1 MSESINLD
9 LYYFNQKITEPIVFF
24 IVKVFSEK
32 EEEFLEKNTDFLFQT
47 LIENKY
53 ASFDSIVIFNVV
65 KEYSNK
71 IINWI
76 LPSKTSNLK
85 ILQQIEKD
93 NNIINSIIT
102 KTLNEYK
109 CETQLVF
116 SENEL
121 KIQSCKINLK
131 CLIEYYQ

>member
-1 MSESINLD
+1 MTESINLD

-24 IVKVFSEK
+24 IVKVFSEID
-32 EEEFLEKNTDFLFQT
+32 EQFLENNTDFLFQT

-53 ASFDSIVIFNVV
+53 ASSDSIVIFNVV

-102 KTLNEYK
+102 KTLNKYK
-109 CETQLVF
+109 CITQLVF
-116 SENEL
+116 SKNEL
-121 KIQSCKINLK
+121 KIKSCKINLK
-131 CLIEYYQ
+131 CLIEYYK

>member
-1 MSESINLD
+1 MSESLD

-24 IVKVFSEK
+24 IVKVFSETD
-32 EEEFLEKNTDFLFQT
+32 EQFLENNTDFLFQT

-53 ASFDSIVIFNVV
+53 ASSDSIVIFNVV

-76 LPSKTSNLK
+76 LPSKISNLK

-93 NNIINSIIT
+93 NNIINLIIT
-102 KTLNEYK
+102 KTLNKYNCK
-109 CETQLVF
+109 THLVF
-116 SENEL
+116 SKNEL

-131 CLIEYYQ
+131 CLIEYYK

>member
-1 MSESINLD
+1 MPESLNLD
-9 LYYFNQKITEPIVFF
+9 LYYFNQQITKPIVFF

-32 EEEFLEKNTDFLFQT
+32 EEAFLEKNTDFLFQT
-47 LIENKY
+47 LIDNNY
-53 ASFDSIVIFNVV
+53 ASSDSIVIFNVL

-76 LPSKTSNLK
+76 LPSKTTNFE

-93 NNIINSIIT
+93 NNIINTIISEIL
-102 KTLNEYK
+102 KHSD
-109 CETQLVF
+109 CETHLIL

-121 KIQSCKINLK
+121 KIKSCKINLDF
-131 CLIEYYQ
+131 LIEYY

>member
-32 EEEFLEKNTDFLFQT
+32 DEQFLENNTDFLFQT

-53 ASFDSIVIFNVV
+53 ASSDSIVIFNVV

-76 LPSKTSNLK
+76 LPSKISNLK

-93 NNIINSIIT
+93 NNIINLIII
-102 KTLNEYK
+102 KTLNKY
-109 CETQLVF
+109 
-116 SENEL
+116 N
-121 KIQSCKINLK
+121 CKTHFLHVHDYIF
-131 CLIEYYQ
+131 

>member
-32 EEEFLEKNTDFLFQT
+32 DEQFLENNTDFLFQT

-53 ASFDSIVIFNVV
+53 ASSDSIVIFNVV

-76 LPSKTSNLK
+76 LPSKISNLK

-93 NNIINSIIT
+93 NNIINLIII
-102 KTLNEYK
+102 KTLNKYNCK
-109 CETQLVF
+109 THLVF
-116 SENEL
+116 TKNEL

>member
-9 LYYFNQKITEPIVFF
+9 LYYFNQKINEPIVFF

-32 EEEFLEKNTDFLFQT
+32 EEEFLKKYTNFLFQT

-53 ASFDSIVIFNVV
+53 ASSDSIVIFNVV

-131 CLIEYYQ
+131 CLTEYYQ

>member
-1 MSESINLD
+1 MSESLD

-24 IVKVFSEK
+24 IVKVFSETDEK
-32 EEEFLEKNTDFLFQT
+32 FLENNTDFLFQT

-53 ASFDSIVIFNVV
+53 ASSDSIVIFNVV

-71 IINWI
+71 IINCI

-102 KTLNEYK
+102 KILNEYK

-121 KIQSCKINLK
+121 KIQPCKINLK

>member
-1 MSESINLD
+1 MSESLD

-32 EEEFLEKNTDFLFQT
+32 DEQFLENNTDFLFQT

-53 ASFDSIVIFNVV
+53 ASSDSIVIFNVV

-102 KTLNEYK
+102 KILNEYK

-121 KIQSCKINLK
+121 KIQPCKINLK

>member
-1 MSESINLD
+1 MSESLD

-32 EEEFLEKNTDFLFQT
+32 DEKFLEKNTDFLFQT

-53 ASFDSIVIFNVV
+53 ASSNSIVIFNVV

-85 ILQQIEKD
+85 ILQQID
-93 NNIINSIIT
+93 NDNIINLIIT

-131 CLIEYYQ
+131 CLIKYYQ

>member
-47 LIENKY
+47 LIENEY

-102 KTLNEYK
+102 KTLNKYK
-109 CETQLVF
+109 CITQLVF
-116 SENEL
+116 SKNEL
-121 KIQSCKINLK
+121 KIKSCKINLK